1 MRDTYEEIR
10 AAGADVVAIGTGKQR
25 YATRFVEDES
35 IPYPVLVD
43 DDAEAASMAGVNRGS
58 IPNILTPSTYR
69 DSIGT
74 WRRGHRIHKSGK
86 RVLQLGATFIVGPSD
101 RVAYEHIDATTTDHA
116 PIDEVLSALALGR
129 G

>member
-1 MRDTYEEIR
+1 LRDSYQDIR
-10 AAGADVVAIGTGKQR
+10 AAGADLVAIGTGDQR

-35 IPYPVLVD
+35 IPFAVLVD
-43 DDAEAASMAGVNRGS
+43 DHAEAARFASVNRGS

-86 RVLQLGATFIVGPSD
+86 RVLQLGATFIVGPGD

-116 PIDEVLSALALGR
+116 PIDEVLSALAR
-129 G
+129 GPV

>member
-1 MRDTYEEIR
+1 
-10 AAGADVVAIGTGKQR
+10 
-25 YATRFVEDES
+25 
-35 IPYPVLVD
+35 
-43 DDAEAASMAGVNRGS
+43 VNRGS

-86 RVLQLGATFIVGPSD
+86 RVLQLGATFVVGPGN

-116 PIDEVLSALALGR
+116 PLAKVLSALAR
-129 G
+129 APD